1 MSTVISWFAS
11 WCVYLK
17 TAGFPQPSTAQQFK
31 HNFNYLLSWENVT
44 SIVLWIQAL
53 IEHPALYS
61 VLIVSKIGYT
71 RYSVCE

>member
-1 MSTVISWFAS
+1 MVEKAHLSRFELEQQAS
-11 WCVYLK
+11 
-17 TAGFPQPSTAQQFK
+17 PQPSTAQQFK